1 MSPVNRGG
9 QNRTLSGSGWTLLT
23 IMCEHPMTC
32 PGVCCRLTDV
42 PKGDWF
48 CGSCNK
54 PATALAKTKAV
65 VQKGG
70 EKGEDE
76 LLARC
81 QRLLTEVDTTT
92 GGCILCRLQDF
103 SKSFGDRTIILCDQV
118 SARVWITEAVV
129 ERFAREGSFL
139 DMEDRERR

>member
-1 MSPVNRGG
+1 
-9 QNRTLSGSGWTLLT
+9 
-23 IMCEHPMTC
+23 MTC
-32 PGVCCRLTDV
+32 HDLRCRLTDV

-54 PATALAKTKAV
+54 PATAVAKTKAV

-70 EKGEDE
+70 KRGEDANE

-118 SARVWITEAVV
+118 SARVWMTKTGVLLGKNSLLI
-129 ERFAREGSFL
+129 
-139 DMEDRERR
+139 